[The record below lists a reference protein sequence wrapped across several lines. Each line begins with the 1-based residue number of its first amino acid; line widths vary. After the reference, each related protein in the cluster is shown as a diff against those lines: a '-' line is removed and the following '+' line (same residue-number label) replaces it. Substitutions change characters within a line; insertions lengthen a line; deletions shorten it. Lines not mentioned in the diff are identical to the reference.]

1 MYGSVD
7 EIQELRTENARLQER
22 LRTTETELE
31 RDRES
36 LWEAGREAER
46 TVAQLEVVSL
56 QDGYDSLKCQYDEE
70 HDRLLRLR
78 TKAEECEQN
87 LAEAQE
93 EVQRLQMCEGMA
105 RDMDADLARYK
116 ARAEETRGRGVWL
129 WNQLQATATAIVQLT
144 IDGIRFLEHDRD
156 RYKARAERRKEALR
170 KFGTHGKG
178 CLARGWKRGD
188 NEYRCSCG
196 LDVAIEEEEPR

>member
-116 ARAEETRGRGVWL
+116 ARAE
-129 WNQLQATATAIVQLT
+129 
-144 IDGIRFLEHDRD
+144 
-156 RYKARAERRKEALR
+156 RRKEALR

>member
-70 HDRLLRLR
+70 HDRLLRL
-78 TKAEECEQN
+78 
-87 LAEAQE
+87 
-93 EVQRLQMCEGMA
+93 
-105 RDMDADLARYK
+105 
-116 ARAEETRGRGVWL
+116 
-129 WNQLQATATAIVQLT
+129 
-144 IDGIRFLEHDRD
+144 
-156 RYKARAERRKEALR
+156 
-170 KFGTHGKG
+170 
-178 CLARGWKRGD
+178 
-188 NEYRCSCG
+188 
-196 LDVAIEEEEPR
+196 